1 VGGAW
6 RFSERRIEID
16 LFGNLS
22 AHLLQ
27 KYGPD

>member
-1 VGGAW
+1 VW
-6 RFSERRIEID
+6 RFTERRMEME

-27 KYGPD
+27 QFGP